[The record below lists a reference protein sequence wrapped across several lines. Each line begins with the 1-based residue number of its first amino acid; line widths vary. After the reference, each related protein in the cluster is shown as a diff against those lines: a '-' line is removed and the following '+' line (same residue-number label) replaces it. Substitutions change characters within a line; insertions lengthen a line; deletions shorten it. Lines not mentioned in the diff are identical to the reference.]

1 MKIPYSWES
10 QKKLS
15 QFNDVKDKNI
25 KAGCFEF
32 EYSDSVGGLRTHTYQ
47 LNPEYEGSMVFFP
60 ASLIHCVY
68 PFYETDE
75 PRISIAGNLSYLP
88 A

>member
-1 MKIPYSWES
+1 M
-10 QKKLS
+10 
-15 QFNDVKDKNI
+15 NDRDI

-32 EYSDSVGGLRTHTYQ
+32 EYTDSLGEVQNLSYR
-47 LNPEYEGSMVFFP
+47 LSSEYEGAMLFFP
-60 ASLIHCVY
+60 AKLRHCVY

-75 PRISIAGNLSYLP
+75 ARISISGNLSYLP